1 MNEVER
7 QAKLFSNFLCHA
19 HLLLY
24 TPTNTLP
31 HTLTH
36 SHTQTHT
43 HTLPPILSLTTD
55 FFLFTVSV
63 LYTNTHTVSASFQHT
78 YFQTNTHL
86 HSLTCC
92 THPFSRITD
101 FFLLTISVIYQDT
114 LSHTLNASFQHTH
127 TCLHTHTHT
136 HALPFLLLRDNH
148 LKAGKFW
155 SEKKVLK
162 KIEAWTGWKGSS
174 SIFSVRP
181 HLSSLR
187 RITKEGGKK
196 FSISL
201 LEAQKMVFYSLRELC
216 SHDKLGWGL
225 LDNVQQLSF
234 FFSLLLF
241 FFFLLQ
247 CVISQI
253 CIRVLQ

>member
-1 MNEVER
+1 MRSKGKQNYF
-7 QAKLFSNFLCHA
+7 QTFSVMHIFS
-19 HLLLY
+19 Y
-24 TPTNTLP
+24 THPQTPSHTHSHTHTHK

-36 SHTQTHT
+36 CLPSSHSPQTSFYSQSLSYTQ
-43 HTLPPILSLTTD
+43 
-55 FFLFTVSV
+55 
-63 LYTNTHTVSASFQHT
+63 THTVSASFQHT

-101 FFLLTISVIYQDT
+101 FFLRTISVIYQDT
-114 LSHTLNASFQHTH
+114 LSNTLNASFQHTH
-127 TCLHTHTHT
+127 LLAITHTRT